1 MTAMPSAQMTNSFDV
16 DFSFF
21 NPHHIHHSH
30 FEHFFGLLL
39 PQRHIRAL
47 DWARYLVTMFL
58 VVSTVGV
65 LLKMGARLAF
75 DIKYVLTIPMFSM
88 NI

>member
-1 MTAMPSAQMTNSFDV
+1 LAAV
-16 DFSFF
+16 GA
-21 NPHHIHHSH
+21 
-30 FEHFFGLLL
+30 HFFFHMEWVQGAFLVFFATLAYYFGFML
-39 PQRHIRAL
+39 PQKYIRGL

-65 LLKMGARLAF
+65 LLKMGARLCF
-75 DIKYVLTIPMFSM
+75 DIKYVLTIPAVSL